1 MHVRPLVLG
10 DSYDEPA
17 HHSVLVEMLHSIFII
32 HDMVYNT
39 LSLSSAD
46 YVEVI
51 VCMLPPIV
59 VYNNVYFLLGTTGQ
73 PSTATY
79 QHVLNLQTSPQC
91 GLLS

>member
-1 MHVRPLVLG
+1 MAGYEL
-10 DSYDEPA
+10 YY
-17 HHSVLVEMLHSIFII
+17 SIFII

-73 PSTATY
+73 LVP
-79 QHVLNLQTSPQC
+79 VLPTSPHVGC
-91 GLLS
+91 CHDLTLGSDVIRCLVILGPVWSNYLK